1 MMENV
6 ILELLNK
13 EKGNYISGQMMS
25 DQLQVS
31 RTTISKHVKK
41 LIDKGYDIKSSTRK
55 GYCLNKDSD
64 IIFINH
70 IQDNIPDFYK
80 TIEYY
85 DNVPSTNNLMKNT
98 KYRQGDV
105 VIAENQSSGRGRND
119 RTFYSPKEKGLYFSF
134 VIEPQLTVYDSLKIT
149 AICAVSLIKTIMKN
163 YPLEP
168 SIKWV
173 NDIIL
178 NNKKVAGILCEAA
191 LEMNTA
197 QIQKMVIGIGL
208 NVHKQVFPDNL
219 KDIATSLE
227 NEYDKFVEREKLVI
241 DFLNYFY
248 EDYKNL
254 SFIDDYKK
262 YSCIL
267 HQNIMVYQNN
277 ESYKAY
283 VLDINDDASLKV
295 LVDNEEKML
304 NSGEITIRKAES

>member
-1 MMENV
+1 MENT
-6 ILELLNK
+6 ILEMLNN
-13 EKGNYISGQMMS
+13 EKGHYISGQMMS
-25 DQLQVS
+25 DRLQVS
-31 RTTISKHVKK
+31 RTTVSKYVKK

-64 IIFINH
+64 IIFMNH
-70 IQDNIPDFYK
+70 IKDNIPDFYK
-80 TIEYY
+80 TIEFY
-85 DNVPSTNNLMKNT
+85 DHIESTNNLMKAT
-98 KYRQGDV
+98 RYREGDI
-105 VIAENQSSGRGRND
+105 VIADHQSAGRGRND
-119 RTFYSPKEKGLYFSF
+119 RTFHSPQKVGLYFSF

-197 QIQKMVIGIGL
+197 KIQKMVIGIGL
-208 NVHKQVFPDNL
+208 NVHQQVFPDDL
-219 KDIATSLE
+219 KNIATSLE
-227 NEYDKFVEREKLVI
+227 NECDRFVEREKIMI

-267 HQNIMVYQNN
+267 HQNITVYQNN
-277 ESYKAY
+277 QSYNAY

-295 LVDNEEKML
+295 LVNNEEKTL

>member
-1 MMENV
+1 MENV

-13 EKGNYISGQMMS
+13 EKGNYISGQVMS
-25 DQLQVS
+25 NQLHVS
-31 RTTISKHVKK
+31 RTTISKNVKK

-64 IIFINH
+64 IIFISH
-70 IQDNIPDFYK
+70 IQGSIPNFYRN
-80 TIEYY
+80 IEYY
-85 DNVPSTNNLMKNT
+85 DNIPSTNNLMKDT
-98 KYRQGDV
+98 KYRQGDI
-105 VIAENQSSGRGRND
+105 VIAEHQSGGRGRNG
-119 RTFYSPKEKGLYFSF
+119 RTFYSPKEKGIYFSF

-149 AICAVSLIKTIMKN
+149 AICAVSLIKTIKKN

-208 NVHKQVFPDNL
+208 NVHKQTFPDNL
-219 KDIATSLE
+219 KDIATCLE
-227 NEYDKFVEREKLVI
+227 NECDRVIEREKIII
-241 DFLNYFY
+241 DFLNYFFD
-248 EDYKNL
+248 DYKNL

-267 HQNIMVYQNN
+267 HQNVMVYQNN
-277 ESYKAY
+277 QSYKAY

-295 LVDNEEKML
+295 LVNNEEKIL

>member
-1 MMENV
+1 MENA
-6 ILELLNK
+6 ILEMLSK

-25 DQLQVS
+25 NQLQVS
-31 RTTISKHVKK
+31 RTTISKHIKK
-41 LIDKGYDIKSSTRK
+41 LIDKGYDIQSSTRK
-55 GYCLNKDSD
+55 GYCLHKDSD

-70 IQDNIPDFYK
+70 IQNQIPNFYK
-80 TIEYY
+80 NIEYY
-85 DNVPSTNNLMKNT
+85 DEVPSTNNLMKGT
-98 KYRQGDV
+98 QYRQGDV
-105 VIAENQSSGRGRND
+105 VIADYQSHGRGRNG
-119 RTFYSPKEKGLYFSF
+119 RSFHSPKEKGLYFSF
-134 VIEPQLTVYDSLKIT
+134 VIEPQLTIYDSLKIT
-149 AICAVSLIKTIMKN
+149 ALCAVSLVKAIMNN

-208 NVHKQVFPDNL
+208 NVHKQEFPDNL

-227 NEYDKFVEREKLVI
+227 NECDVFVEREKIMI

-248 EDYKNL
+248 DHYNHL
-254 SFIDDYKK
+254 SFMDDYKK

-267 HQNIMVYQNN
+267 HQDIIVYQNN
-277 ESYKAY
+277 ESYNAY
-283 VLDINDDASLKV
+283 VLDINDDASLKI
-295 LVDNEEKML
+295 LVDNKEKNL